1 MTYINLNDVDLTTDL
16 LNLIIYIQ
24 ILAYSKNYF
33 K

>member
-1 MTYINLNDVDLTTDL
+1 MTYINLNDIDLTTDL